1 MDLPSVAEGA
11 ERPCISTGHLPVHE
25 IVQKPAPVGNFKS
38 DTNEKTIGSRRPPFP
53 IAFRQPS
60 ENEGDT

>member
-38 DTNEKTIGSRRPPFP
+38 DTNEKNHREPPP
-53 IAFRQPS
+53 AVPNCVPS
-60 ENEGDT
+60 TVGK